1 MIKPN
6 KKKESKL
13 KIISIKKIIKNY
25 WLNLKVKRLKENEIK
40 KKYN

>member
-25 WLNLKVKRLKENEIK
+25 WLNLKVKKLKENKIK
-40 KKYN
+40 NNF